1 MNPSE
6 ESTTN
11 VEIRK
16 SRNKTQTKCKSQ
28 SPQVKP
34 QFIQQQLQH
43 KKSKTK
49 ERLQQ
54 NQESLPNVTKKLNP
68 KSTSFSKK
76 RNQFKPAPQEFC
88 LKVNKQVQI
97 KQYFVGWGNNE
108 ALVKRVM
115 SKRTQWKETTDSS
128 SMFVNLKWQ
137 QSERGYRY
145 ERLIVSQ
152 NYKQLV
158 NHFEHHKEISNKS
171 DLIKNLSQYCEK
183 HKLNVFDYTPLT
195 FVIDF
200 SDENCDFNITQFLK
214 TYEQFAPK
222 KPTAKQMLDVKRR
235 LRGNFTN
242 AYQRDSS
249 SQFQKIQMNNTFLSE
264 DSPYMWLL
272 KPTFLNRGRGIQIFD
287 NLETLVKL
295 VSDFQEGLK
304 EKTLNQKDGSSGE
317 EDPPKQVQS
326 AQGTT
331 KKDPNQYI
339 RQQPSGPCIIKS
351 HSFVIQ
357 KYIERP
363 ALINK
368 RKFDIRVWGLVTH
381 ELDAYFF
388 QEGYIRTS
396 SEDFTYNIENTFVHL
411 TNNAIQKY
419 SKNYGEFEDGNQLS
433 FKNYQDYLKSQ
444 NIACNV
450 QDIINKMKERIWMV
464 FNSVRS
470 KINFEDRK
478 YCFEI
483 FGFDFI
489 LDSDQEVWLIEVNT
503 NPCIEES
510 SPLLKMYIPRMLDD
524 AFKLTLDVLFPPQQP
539 HKQSLPQ
546 ISQLPQIKEESH
558 SEYPVIGYPNDENM
572 WMLLGSLNDRKVKK
586 KK

>member
-1 MNPSE
+1 MNLSE
-6 ESTTN
+6 ESTIN
-11 VEIRK
+11 LDSRRP
-16 SRNKTQTKCKSQ
+16 RNKTETKCKSQ
-28 SPQVKP
+28 SPQIKP
-34 QFIQQQLQH
+34 QFTQYQLQH

-49 ERLQQ
+49 EKLAQRSEQ
-54 NQESLPNVTKKLNP
+54 LPNVTRKLNP

-76 RNQFKPAPQEFC
+76 RNQIKPASQDFS
-88 LKVNKQVQI
+88 LK
-97 KQYFVGWGNNE
+97 YFIGWGNNE
-108 ALVKRVM
+108 ALVKRIMV
-115 SKRTQWKETTDSS
+115 KRLQWKETNDSS
-128 SMFVNLKWQ
+128 SMLVNFKWQ

-171 DLIKNLSQYCEK
+171 YLIKNLSLYCDK

-200 SDENCDFNITQFLK
+200 SDENCDYNITQFLK

-222 KPTAKQMLDVKRR
+222 KPSSKQMLDVKRR
-235 LRGNFTN
+235 LRGNFCN
-242 AYQRDSS
+242 AYQREPA
-249 SQFQKIQMNNTFLSE
+249 SQFAKIQLNSTFLAE
-264 DSPYMWLL
+264 DSTYMWLL

-304 EKTLNQKDGSSGE
+304 EKALNQKDESSGD
-317 EDPPKQVQS
+317 EDIPKQVQS
-326 AQGTT
+326 AQIT
-331 KKDPNQYI
+331 KKDTNQNT
-339 RQQPSGPCIIKS
+339 RQQAAGPCIIKS

-368 RKFDIRVWGLVTH
+368 RKFDIRVWGLITH
-381 ELDAYFF
+381 DLDAYFF

-419 SKNYGEFEDGNQLS
+419 SQNYGQFEDGNQLS
-433 FKNYQDYLKSQ
+433 FKNYQDYLNSQ
-444 NIACNV
+444 NIKCNV
-450 QDIINKMKERIWMV
+450 QDLINKMKERIWMV
-464 FNSVRS
+464 FNSVKN

-489 LDSDQEVWLIEVNT
+489 LDADLEVWLIEVNT

-524 AFKLTLDVLFPPQQP
+524 AFKLTLDVLFPPQHP
-539 HKQSLPQ
+539 LKQSLPQ
-546 ISQLPQIKEESH
+546 IYQLPQIKEEQH
-558 SEYPVIGYPNDENM
+558 SDYPVVGYPNDENM
-572 WMLLGSLNDRKVKK
+572 WMLLGSLSDRKIKK

>member
-1 MNPSE
+1 MNLSG
-6 ESTTN
+6 ESTIN
-11 VEIRK
+11 LESRR
-16 SRNKTQTKCKSQ
+16 SRNKTETKCKSQ
-28 SPQVKP
+28 SPQIKP
-34 QFIQQQLQH
+34 QFTKYQQQH
-43 KKSKTK
+43 KKSRTK
-49 ERLQQ
+49 EKLSQ
-54 NQESLPNVTKKLNP
+54 NSEQLPILSRKLNLKSISFTKKR
-68 KSTSFSKK
+68 S
-76 RNQFKPAPQEFC
+76 QFKPASQDLF
-88 LKVNKQVQI
+88 LKYYI
-97 KQYFVGWGNNE
+97 GWGNNE
-108 ALVKRVM
+108 ALVKRIM
-115 SKRTQWKETTDSS
+115 SKRLQWKETNDSS
-128 SMFVNLKWQ
+128 SMLVNFKWQ

-171 DLIKNLSQYCEK
+171 YLIKNLSQYCEK

-200 SDENCDFNITQFLK
+200 SDENCDYNITQFLK

-222 KPTAKQMLDVKRR
+222 KPSSKQMLDVKRR
-235 LRGNFTN
+235 LRGNFCC
-242 AYQRDSS
+242 AYRGELM
-249 SQFQKIQMNNTFLSE
+249 SQFTKIQLNNTFLSE
-264 DSPYMWLL
+264 ESTYMWLL

-304 EKTLNQKDGSSGE
+304 EKALNQKEESSGE
-317 EDPPKQVQS
+317 DDTPKQVQS
-326 AQGTT
+326 AQIT
-331 KKDPNQYI
+331 KKEPNQQI
-339 RQQPSGPCIIKS
+339 KQQSSGQCIIKS

-368 RKFDIRVWGLVTH
+368 RKFDIRVWGLITH

-419 SKNYGEFEDGNQLS
+419 SQNYGQFEDGNQLS
-433 FKNYQDYLKSQ
+433 FKNYQDYLQSQ
-444 NIACNV
+444 KINCNV
-450 QDIINKMKERIWMV
+450 QDLINKMKERIWMV
-464 FNSVRS
+464 FNSVKN

-489 LDSDQEVWLIEVNT
+489 LDADQEVWLIEVNT

-524 AFKLTLDVLFPPQQP
+524 AFKLTLDVLFPPP
-539 HKQSLPQ
+539 NSHKQSLPQ
-546 ISQLPQIKEESH
+546 IFQLPQIKEEQH
-558 SEYPVIGYPNDENM
+558 SDYPVVGYSNDENM
-572 WMLLGSLNDRKVKK
+572 WMLLGSLNDRKIKK

>member
-1 MNPSE
+1 MNLSE
-6 ESTTN
+6 ESTIT
-11 VEIRK
+11 VENR
-16 SRNKTQTKCKSQ
+16 RPCNKTETKFKSQ
-28 SPQVKP
+28 SPQIKP
-34 QFIQQQLQH
+34 QFTQSQLQH

-49 ERLQQ
+49 ERVQQ
-54 NQESLPNVTKKLNP
+54 KQEQLPNVTRKLNP

-76 RNQFKPAPQEFC
+76 RNQFKPAPQDFG
-88 LKVNKQVQI
+88 LK
-97 KQYFVGWGNNE
+97 YYVGWGNNE

-128 SMFVNLKWQ
+128 SMFVNFKWQ

-158 NHFEHHKEISNKS
+158 NHFEHHREISNKS
-171 DLIKNLSQYCEK
+171 YLIKNLSQYCEK

-200 SDENCDFNITQFLK
+200 SDENCDYNITQFLK

-222 KPTAKQMLDVKRR
+222 KPQAKQMLDVKRR
-235 LRGNFTN
+235 LRGNFSN
-242 AYQRDSS
+242 SYQRESS

-264 DSPYMWLL
+264 DSTYMWLL

-295 VSDFQEGLK
+295 VSEFQEGLK
-304 EKTLNQKDGSSGE
+304 EKTLNQKDESSGE

-326 AQGTT
+326 AQGT

-351 HSFVIQ
+351 QSFVIQ

-368 RKFDIRVWGLVTH
+368 RKFDIRVWGLVTQ

-433 FKNYQDYLKSQ
+433 FKNYQEYLKSQ
-444 NIACNV
+444 NIVCNV
-450 QDIINKMKERIWMV
+450 EDLINKMKERIWMV

-489 LDSDQEVWLIEVNT
+489 LDADQEVWLIEVNT

-524 AFKLTLDVLFPPQQP
+524 AFKLTLDVLFPPQQQP
-539 HKQSLPQ
+539 NKQSLPS
-546 ISQLPQIKEESH
+546 IYQLPQIKEETH
-558 SEYPVIGYPNDENM
+558 SDFPVIGYPNDENM